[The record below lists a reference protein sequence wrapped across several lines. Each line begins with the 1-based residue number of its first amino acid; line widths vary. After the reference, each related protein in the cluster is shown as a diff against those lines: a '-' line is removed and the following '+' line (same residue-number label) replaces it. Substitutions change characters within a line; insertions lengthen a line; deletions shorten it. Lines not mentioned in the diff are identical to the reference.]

1 MPKSLFLG
9 EFEQL
14 VLLALLRTASQPFA
28 LQVAQEIERAGGRA
42 ISRGALYRTLDRL
55 EGKGFV
61 KFTVEPGGPERGG
74 HARRRFAVTPSGLR
88 ALRDTHAVQDR
99 LREGVAEAQR

>member
-14 VLLALLRTASQPFA
+14 VILALLRCASQPFA
-28 LQVAQEIERAGGRA
+28 LQVAREIERAGGRA

-55 EGKGFV
+55 EGKGYV
-61 KFTVEPGGPERGG
+61 KAGVEAGGPERGG
-74 HARRRFAVTPSGLR
+74 HARRRFAVTEAGLH

-99 LREGVAEAQR
+99 LRAGLAGIEP

>member
-14 VLLALLRTASQPFA
+14 VLLALMRSSAQPFA
-28 LQVAQEIERAGGRA
+28 LQVALEIERAGGRA

-55 EGKGFV
+55 EGKGLV
-61 KFTVEPGGPERGG
+61 RFTVEPGGPERGG
-74 HARRRFAVTPSGLR
+74 HARRRFAVTAAGLR

-99 LREGVAEAQR
+99 LREGLAQVEP

>member
-14 VLLALLRTASQPFA
+14 VLLAVMRSGTQPYA
-28 LQVAQEIERAGGRA
+28 LQISREIENAGGRA

-61 KFTVEPGGPERGG
+61 RFSVEPGGPERGG
-74 HARRRFAVTPSGLR
+74 HARRRFAVTSAGERVLSET
-88 ALRDTHAVQDR
+88 LGVQDR
-99 LREGVAEAQR
+99 LREGLAGVKP